1 MLSSLWGVTAE
12 GTIDTSSSLLV
23 FLTVSQ
29 GQGISMAEPHAELQS
44 EAAAAAAAAA
54 VEGHER
60 TSAPMNKF
68 LSTAIGGLPLHKV
81 VPPQ

>member
-44 EAAAAAAAAA
+44 EAAAAAAAA

-68 LSTAIGGLPLHKV
+68 LSSAIGGLPLHKV